1 MVCRV
6 SRTTI
11 ENFNPRRFRE
21 LRIAAGLSRPQLARA
36 AKIGVSTISAWERG
50 TRTPT
55 LETLG
60 DCMRIIDS
68 PLSEVIPP
76 SVNPTLKS
84 LRIARGLSRP
94 QTADWMGLSLPGYSA
109 IERGDTP
116 ISSAHS
122 ERLASLYGLPVAIID
137 QAAHNSRNTEK
148 LSPFTDS

>member
-84 LRIARGLSRP
+84 RP